1 MKKTLIILL
10 ALILIMPM
18 LVQASAMTS
27 KLKAVAGQAGLGS
40 GETNP
45 EIIIGR
51 IVQTVLA
58 ILGVVFTLLIAYGGF
73 LWMTAGGDPGK
84 VDKAKG
90 MISNAI
96 IGIVIVFLSYTISI
110 FVIKQLEKVTTGGTG
125 EKDAGGFQTED

>member
-1 MKKTLIILL
+1 
-10 ALILIMPM
+10 M